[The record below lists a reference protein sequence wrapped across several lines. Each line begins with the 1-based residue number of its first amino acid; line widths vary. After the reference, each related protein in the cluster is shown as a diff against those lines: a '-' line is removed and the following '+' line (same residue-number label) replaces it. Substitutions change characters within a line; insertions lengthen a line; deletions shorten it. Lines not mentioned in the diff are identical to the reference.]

1 MDGNNNCSTNEIK
14 LGVSTLII
22 SNKIL
27 NKISKPLFDSIV
39 NEMDFKTFFRF
50 GSSVCK
56 HLRSFFFYSNRWRVM
71 DLSFMVDAQDK
82 VIYRL
87 CSTLNQ
93 YFNNNNF
100 NFIDRISENNE
111 VDDNNHNEED
121 EDDENNNNNS
131 NNIINNN
138 EIVENS
144 DNDNNETTDKSNN
157 IIIIKKENKRNKKTR
172 IFHSFYIETLIM
184 DKLYRITSNVFKYI
198 NNCVAMSNIENLS
211 INDCLSIKFFNGFFE
226 TPHQRKIVS
235 LSLPT
240 FISSEPPNYF
250 KKLGSLTSLN
260 LPGTVESIQLY
271 KYLESCPLLTKL
283 VLSYRSKDSL
293 FNPSLLEKLYKCKQ
307 ITHLTLVNMIIRND
321 IFISLFMS
329 LTNLQVINIYNNFQI
344 TGGAINTALESMPN
358 LRELSIEFCR
368 NVGNINVHSDT
379 LKVFRS
385 SYTLT
390 CPEISFPNLYDLS
403 IIDWNITKDN
413 CFSIFSKLS
422 KLKFLNISK
431 TKINDEVLE
440 NVLSLVG
447 EGLETLNLDSNQIT
461 DKSINI
467 ILNHC
472 KTLCKVYLN
481 NTLISTEKANELY
494 KLKNLYVIKMN

>member
-1 MDGNNNCSTNEIK
+1 MEDDNNSPTKTQEEVRS
-14 LGVSTLII
+14 GI
-22 SNKIL
+22 SSLKVDSDNNKNIL

-56 HLRSFFFYSNRWRVM
+56 HLRSLFFFSNRWRIM
-71 DLSFMVDAQDK
+71 DLSFMNDNTQDK

-87 CSTLNQ
+87 CGTLNQ
-93 YFNNNNF
+93 YFNNNDF
-100 NFIDRISENNE
+100 NFIDRKSENN
-111 VDDNNHNEED
+111 DDNEKQEEEEED
-121 EDDENNNNNS
+121 CGVENNQLEGMIFNKDNNK
-131 NNIINNN
+131 
-138 EIVENS
+138 NS
-144 DNDNNETTDKSNN
+144 DKND
-157 IIIIKKENKRNKKTR
+157 IIRIKKGNKKTR
-172 IFHSFYIETLIM
+172 IFHSFYIETLVL
-184 DKLYRITSNVFKYI
+184 DTLYKITSNVFKYI

-211 INDCLSIKFFNGFFE
+211 INDCLGIKFFNGFFE
-226 TPHQRKIVS
+226 IPHQRKIVS
-235 LSLPT
+235 LSLPA
-240 FISSEPPNYF
+240 FSSSEPSNYF

-329 LTNLQVINIYNNFQI
+329 LTNLQVIKIYNSFQI
-344 TGGAINTALESMPN
+344 TGGAINTALESMPQ
-358 LRELSIEFCR
+358 LRELSIDFCR

-379 LKVFRS
+379 LKVFHS

-390 CPEISFPNLYDLS
+390 CPEISFPNLNNLS
-403 IIDWNITKDN
+403 IIDWSITKEN
-413 CFSIFSKLS
+413 YFTIFSKF
-422 KLKFLNISK
+422 KGQLKFLSMSK
-431 TKINDEVLE
+431 TKIDDEILE
-440 NVLSLVG
+440 SVLSLIG
-447 EGLETLNLDSNQIT
+447 CGLETLDLGFNQIT
-461 DKSINI
+461 DKSIDV

-481 NTLISTEKANELY
+481 NTLITKEKADELY
-494 KLKNLYVIKMN
+494 KLKNLYVLKTSNTF

>member
-1 MDGNNNCSTNEIK
+1 MDNNCSTTNEIR

-22 SNKIL
+22 SNNIL

-56 HLRSFFFYSNRWRVM
+56 HLRSLFFYSNRWRVM
-71 DLSFMVDAQDK
+71 DLSFMVEAQDK

-87 CSTLNQ
+87 CSILNQ

-100 NFIDRISENNE
+100 NFIDRISENNNE
-111 VDDNNHNEED
+111 TNDNNHNEDD
-121 EDDENNNNNS
+121 EDNENNN
-131 NNIINNN
+131 NNN

-144 DNDNNETTDKSNN
+144 NNETTENNNNNDHHNN
-157 IIIIKKENKRNKKTR
+157 IIIIKENKKNKKTR

-184 DKLYRITSNVFKYI
+184 DKLYKITSNVFKYI

-283 VLSYRSKDSL
+283 MLSYRSKDSL

-358 LRELSIEFCR
+358 LRELSIDFCR
-368 NVGNINVHSDT
+368 NVGNINVHSET
-379 LKVFRS
+379 LKTFRS

-390 CPEISFPNLYDLS
+390 CPEISFPNLNDLS

-413 CFSIFSKLS
+413 CFSIFSKLN

-431 TKINDEVLE
+431 TKIDDEVLE

-447 EGLETLNLDSNQIT
+447 EGLETLNLSSNQIT
-461 DKSINI
+461 DKSIDI

-494 KLKNLYVIKMN
+494 KLKNLYL